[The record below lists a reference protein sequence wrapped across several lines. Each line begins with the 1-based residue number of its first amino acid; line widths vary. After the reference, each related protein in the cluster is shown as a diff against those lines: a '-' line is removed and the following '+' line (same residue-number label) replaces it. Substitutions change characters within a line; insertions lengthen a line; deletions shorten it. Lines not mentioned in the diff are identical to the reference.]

1 MGGGALS
8 GDGMDSELP
17 LFGDAELTAQAT
29 ALAETVVA
37 IRIAQGKT
45 IPRDLPVDSPD
56 WETIALEFAKDV
68 ERVLT
73 AEAIKTSVDRS
84 R

>member
-1 MGGGALS
+1 
-8 GDGMDSELP
+8 MDSELP

-29 ALAETVVA
+29 ALAETVIA
-37 IRIAQGKT
+37 LRIARGKSL
-45 IPRDLPVDSPD
+45 PRNLPVDSLD
-56 WETIALEFAKDV
+56 WETVALDFAKDI